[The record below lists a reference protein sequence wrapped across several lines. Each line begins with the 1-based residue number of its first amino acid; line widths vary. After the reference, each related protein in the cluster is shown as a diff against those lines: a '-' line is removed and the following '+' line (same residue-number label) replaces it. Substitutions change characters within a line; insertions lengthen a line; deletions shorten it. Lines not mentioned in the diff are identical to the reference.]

1 MKTWHVILVIIL
13 CVACFFGGRYSK
25 KTSNTSHVDTIIDT
39 ITVPVIEPDF
49 VFEIEEVEVPVPIIL
64 PNETDTVFLTNGDT
78 LYIPV
83 PIQQK
88 VYETEYYRAVI
99 SGYRA
104 NLDTMT
110 IYHKKEI
117 IYQNQRRWGIGIIAG
132 YGVGKNG
139 LSPYVGVGGFY
150 RIW

>member
-1 MKTWHVILVIIL
+1 MKTWHVILVVIL
-13 CVACFFGGRYSK
+13 CVACFWRALFK

-39 ITVPVIEPDF
+39 ITVPVVEPNF
-49 VFEIEEVEVPVPIIL
+49 VFEIGEVEVPVPIIL
-64 PNETDTVFLTNGDT
+64 SNETDTVFLTNGDT

-139 LSPYVGVGGFY
+139 ISPYVGVGGFY

>member
-1 MKTWHVILVIIL
+1 MVIIL
-13 CVACFFGGRYSK
+13 CVACFFGGHYSK
-25 KTSNTSHVDTIIDT
+25 KISNTSHVDTIIDT

-49 VFEIEEVEVPVPIIL
+49 VFEIGEVEVPVPIIL

-132 YGVGKNG
+132 YGVGRNG